1 MATENK
7 RKKVAVETGLYLV
20 VVLAIAAVANVLVA
34 GSTQRVDV
42 TKNER
47 FTLSDGSGRLVRSLK
62 EPLLVDVY
70 VTRGLA
76 KLEAYID
83 DLTNLLDEYE
93 RTSEG
98 KFKYTLIEAKTEELR
113 EQAKEA
119 GLQPM
124 TFAAQAETGEDQAAI
139 ATGYF
144 GMVLKYGSE
153 KAAQPL
159 MPGNSEGLEFQLTMK
174 IREIRD
180 RADGIKHKIG
190 VVTGKDELKLS
201 DTNLVQRRGQGG
213 PNIRGVIDQY
223 FPFYE
228 FVDVDLKEGEEAVD
242 ESLDGLIIT
251 QPQKDYTDKELRRID
266 QFLMLGGKSLAVFA
280 SAVNLKPNDA
290 KMAAELDAHELDKL
304 LAGYGLNL
312 KPNLLLDFGAQFQT
326 GFFTNA
332 GVTAVRH
339 PPIAHVMNDPS
350 LEGDQRLLDTSFAT
364 FFHLEEAAFPY
375 PSSIELLKDKQPAE
389 VQIGVVARTTPNTS
403 ELTFEGSKE
412 LPLQAEGWEPK
423 PDPKQHVIAAYAKGK
438 LKSAF
443 AGSGDNLGVEAA
455 EQAPEESKVLIVSSS
470 QFLTNPFAYSGNG
483 PELGGQ
489 FAMMGNVG
497 GDQKLLAVSEAYA
510 RRYLTNTILAVR
522 NTLDWITGDSDLLAV
537 SAKIVGDPNLR
548 YADIDPPKL
557 GVSEEEARKV
567 DESNK
572 KLRRATQQKIEWTLT
587 LGLPFMFGLIGVL
600 RWRTQLNRRSALKV

>member
-1 MATENK
+1 MANESK

-20 VVLAIAAVANVLVA
+20 VVLAIAAVANVLAA
-34 GSTQRVDV
+34 GSTQRIDV
-42 TKNER
+42 TKNQR
-47 FTLSDGSGRLVRSLK
+47 FTLSEGSGKLVRSLK
-62 EPLLVDVY
+62 EPMLADVY

-76 KLEAYID
+76 KLDAYID
-83 DLTNLLDEYE
+83 DLTNLLGEYE

-98 KFKYTLIEAKTEELR
+98 KFKFTVIEAKTEELR

-124 TFAAQAETGEDQAAI
+124 TFAAQAETGDDQAAI

-153 KAAQPL
+153 KAAMPL

-174 IREIRD
+174 IRELRD
-180 RADGIKHKIG
+180 RSDSIKHKIG

-201 DTNLVQRRGQGG
+201 DTNLTARRGQGG
-213 PNIRGVIDQY
+213 PNIRGIIDQY

-228 FVDVDLKEGEEAVD
+228 FVDVDLKDGAEAID
-242 ESLDGLIIT
+242 DSLDGLIVT

-280 SAVNLKPNDA
+280 SAVNLSPSDP
-290 KMAAELDAHELDKL
+290 KMQAELDTHELDKL
-304 LAGYGLNL
+304 LAGYGINM
-312 KPNLLLDFGAQFQT
+312 KADLLLDFGAQFQT
-326 GFFTNA
+326 GFLTQ
-332 GVTAVRH
+332 GGITAVRH

-350 LEGDQRLLDTSFAT
+350 LDGDEKLLDTGFAT

-375 PSSIELLKDKQPAE
+375 PSTLELLKDKQPGA
-389 VQIGVVARTTPNTS
+389 QFGVVARTTPNTS
-403 ELTFEGSKE
+403 ELTFEGKKE
-412 LPLQAEGWEPK
+412 LPLQAQGWEPK
-423 PDPKQHVIAAYAKGK
+423 PDPKQKVIAAYVKGK

-443 AGSGDNLGVEAA
+443 AGAGDNQGVETP
-455 EQAPEESKVLIVSSS
+455 EQAPTDSKVLVISSS

-497 GDQKLLAVSEAYA
+497 GDQQLLAVSEPYA

-522 NTLDWITGDSDLLAV
+522 NTLDWITGDEDLLAV
-537 SAKIVGDPNLR
+537 SAKIVGDPNLK
-548 YADIDPPKL
+548 YSNLEPPKL

-567 DESNK
+567 DEANK
-572 KLRRATQQKIEWTLT
+572 KLRRFTQQKIEWTLT
-587 LGLPFMFGLIGVL
+587 LGLPFAFGLIGVI
-600 RWRTQLNRRSALKV
+600 RWRTQLNRRGSLKA

>member
-1 MATENK
+1 MATESK

-20 VVLAIAAVANVLVA
+20 VVLAIAAVANVLMA

-42 TKNER
+42 TRNER

-62 EPLLVDVY
+62 EPMLVDVY

-93 RTSEG
+93 RTSDG

-180 RADGIKHKIG
+180 REDDIKHKIG
-190 VVTGKDELKLS
+190 VITGKDELKLS

-213 PNIRGVIDQY
+213 PSIRGVIDQY

-228 FVDVDLKEGEEAVD
+228 FVDVDLKEGEEAID
-242 ESLDGLIIT
+242 DTLDGLIIT

-290 KMAAELDAHELDKL
+290 KMAAELDT
-304 LAGYGLNL
+304 
-312 KPNLLLDFGAQFQT
+312 F
-326 GFFTNA
+326 
-332 GVTAVRH
+332 
-339 PPIAHVMNDPS
+339 
-350 LEGDQRLLDTSFAT
+350 RLR
-364 FFHLEEAAFPY
+364 P
-375 PSSIELLKDKQPAE
+375 
-389 VQIGVVARTTPNTS
+389 
-403 ELTFEGSKE
+403 
-412 LPLQAEGWEPK
+412 
-423 PDPKQHVIAAYAKGK
+423 
-438 LKSAF
+438 
-443 AGSGDNLGVEAA
+443 
-455 EQAPEESKVLIVSSS
+455 
-470 QFLTNPFAYSGNG
+470 
-483 PELGGQ
+483 
-489 FAMMGNVG
+489 
-497 GDQKLLAVSEAYA
+497 
-510 RRYLTNTILAVR
+510 
-522 NTLDWITGDSDLLAV
+522 
-537 SAKIVGDPNLR
+537 
-548 YADIDPPKL
+548 
-557 GVSEEEARKV
+557 
-567 DESNK
+567 
-572 KLRRATQQKIEWTLT
+572 
-587 LGLPFMFGLIGVL
+587 
-600 RWRTQLNRRSALKV
+600 